1 MKETPM
7 LAMRIAHLKNGQSF
21 IVKTAEER
29 IEACKA
35 IKTLTESGTLLHTV
49 KTMTCSS
56 GFKIYAI

>member
-1 MKETPM
+1 
-7 LAMRIAHLKNGQSF
+7 MRIAHLKNGQSF

-35 IKTLTESGTLLHTV
+35 IKTLTEAGTLLHTV